1 MTNPKIELPEKI
13 ANIFAEKSRYRGAY
27 GGRGSGKSYGFALM
41 CAVRGAVEPIRILCA
56 RELQSSIRD
65 SVHHE
70 IARAIESNEWL
81 YSQYD
86 IGVNFIR
93 GLSGTE
99 FIFKG
104 LRHNYRDIKSTSGVS
119 ICWIEEAE
127 TVSEESW
134 RVLIPTIREPGS
146 EIWLTWNPE
155 SEDSSTNK
163 RFIINPPDN
172 ARIEKVNYIDNPWF
186 PYELEEERKRD
197 FKLDPDLY
205 SHIWE
210 GECITRS
217 DAQVFNG
224 KWVVREFDEPDR
236 LKGGP
241 YYGSDFGFS
250 QDPTTLIR
258 CFIIGNTLYI
268 SHDVGGVGIDLDD
281 TSDLYSSIPGYD
293 KFTIRADNARPE
305 TISYLKKNNRL
316 RMEPTKKWSGSI
328 EDGVSHIRSYDQ
340 VVIHPRCKNT
350 AKEFR
355 LYSYKID
362 RLSGDVMRDI
372 VDANNH
378 YIDALRYALDPM
390 IRSKLTMIDAISARR
405 G

>member
-1 MTNPKIELPEKI
+1 MNPKIELPEKI
-13 ANIFAEKSRYRGAY
+13 AKIFSEKSRYRGAF
-27 GGRGSGKSYGFALM
+27 GGRGSGKSFGFALM
-41 CAVRGAVEPIRILCA
+41 CAVRGAVEPVRILCA
-56 RELQSSIRD
+56 RELQTSIKD

-70 IARAIESNEWL
+70 LARAIESNEWL
-81 YSQYD
+81 EAQYD
-86 IGVNFIR
+86 IGVNYIR
-93 GLSGTE
+93 GLNGTE

-104 LRHNYRDIKSTSGVS
+104 LRHNYRDIKSTSGVH

-163 RFIINPPDN
+163 RFILNPPEN
-172 ARIEKVNYIDNPWF
+172 GIFEKVNYIDNPWF
-186 PYELEEERKRD
+186 PEELESERIRD

-205 SHIWE
+205 AHIWE
-210 GECITRS
+210 GECLTRS

-224 KWVVREFDEPDR
+224 KWTVREFEEPEK
-236 LKGGP
+236 LTGGP

-258 CFIIGNTLYI
+258 CYILGRDLYI
-268 SHDVGGVGIDLDD
+268 SHETGGVGIDLDD
-281 TSDLYSSIPGYD
+281 TADLYSVVPGYD
-293 KFTIRADNARPE
+293 KYTIRADSARPE
-305 TISYLKKNNRL
+305 SISYLRKNNHL
-316 RMEPTKKWSGSI
+316 RMEPTKKWPGSV
-328 EDGVSHIRSYDQ
+328 EDGVAHIRSYDN
-340 VVIHPRCKNT
+340 VIIHPRCKNT

-362 RLSGDVMRDI
+362 RLSGDIMRDI

-378 YIDALRYALDPM
+378 YIDAIRYALDPM
-390 IRSKLTMIDAISARR
+390 VKSTLTMLEAISARR